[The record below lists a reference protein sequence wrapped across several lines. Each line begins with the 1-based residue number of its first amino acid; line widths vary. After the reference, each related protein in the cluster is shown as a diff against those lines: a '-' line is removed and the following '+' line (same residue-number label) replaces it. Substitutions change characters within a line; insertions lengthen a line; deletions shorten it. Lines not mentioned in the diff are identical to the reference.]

1 MTEPNRNKRE
11 TENRRVLT
19 VTGSDGTGGAG
30 IQADIRVIT
39 ALGGTPL
46 SAITTVTVQNTLGIQ
61 EFYDLPPQV
70 LEQQLEAIVDDVR
83 PAAVKIGML
92 RNRGQLEVVVRT
104 LRRYGLQW
112 VVYDPVETT
121 SSGERL
127 VDERLKQEIRERLL
141 PLCSVV
147 TSRLRVERLVDWEKH
162 GVRGVFSSAIATCLA
177 LGMTKEEAVREAMAY
192 ANRQAAMASHL
203 EGRGARLYND
213 LLSLI
218 ARHCREHSDVQYYA
232 DQMNVSSH
240 YLAQVTRRMAAVSPK
255 QLIDEY
261 LLKEL
266 KVALL
271 GRDLTIQEVAYRYG
285 FTSQSHFTKF
295 FRKLTG
301 ETPTEFRS
309 RAYEVKSEE

>member
-1 MTEPNRNKRE
+1 M
-11 TENRRVLT
+11 LT

-39 ALGGTPL
+39 ALGGMPL

-83 PAAVKIGML
+83 PAAMKIGML

-162 GVRGVFSSAIATCLA
+162 GVRGVFSTAIATCLA

-218 ARHCREHSDVQYYA
+218 VRHCREHSDVQYYA

-255 QLIDEY
+255 QLIDGY